1 MFLLEF
7 ERLRTP
13 YTKTEMPNEYE
24 IYKVFKDDIFG
35 DKIIHLNPYLYN
47 MRNNENFLE
56 DYFIKEINE
65 LKNKISCYEDKIN
78 CYDKRLNDL
87 NCKINKVVNSLA

>member
-1 MFLLEF
+1 M
-7 ERLRTP
+7 T
-13 YTKTEMPNEYE
+13 TEYK

-35 DKIIHLNPYLYN
+35 EKTVHLNPYLYN